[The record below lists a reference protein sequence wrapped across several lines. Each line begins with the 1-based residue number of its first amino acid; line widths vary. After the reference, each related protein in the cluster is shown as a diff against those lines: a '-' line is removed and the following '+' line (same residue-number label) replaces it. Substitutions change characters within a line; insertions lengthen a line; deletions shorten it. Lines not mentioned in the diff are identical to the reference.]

1 MGIRKSYGKNKKN
14 KRPIGA
20 IAVKRDETLRR
31 AGESEETPPRRRR
44 PRPRSEA

>member
-14 KRPIGA
+14 KRPKDA

-31 AGESEETPPRRRR
+31 ARKSGSTSPRV
-44 PRPRSEA
+44 PKG

>member
-20 IAVKRDETLRR
+20 IAVKRDETVRR
-31 AGESEETPPRRRR
+31 AAQDSAKPRRKGMR
-44 PRPRSEA
+44 

>member
-20 IAVKRDETLRR
+20 IAVKREETLHR
-31 AGESEETPPRRRR
+31 ARR
-44 PRPRSEA
+44 PRRKPSS

>member
-20 IAVKRDETLRR
+20 ITVKRDETLRR
-31 AGESEETPPRRRR
+31 AGKSKKAPPRG
-44 PRPRSEA
+44 RS

>member
-14 KRPIGA
+14 KRPMEA

-31 AGESEETPPRRRR
+31 AKRSRATSPRARKG
-44 PRPRSEA
+44 

>member
-20 IAVKRDETLRR
+20 IAVKREETLRR
-31 AGESEETPPRRRR
+31 TRR
-44 PRPRSEA
+44 PSRRPSS